1 MRPAASLVS
10 ILAPSGR
17 LAIAAL
23 LIAAALALM
32 THAASAHHTPGTAYN
47 SHCRSY
53 NDPAAGSLVPEL
65 AGSEEFVKDCI
76 ALLKAAEGLT
86 EGEDTAIN
94 WLFGE
99 DPRLDILAPISMNES
114 TWDGVWIEEVGAAP
128 SRGHR
133 ITRVDLGDKDLGGRL
148 APEWADLT
156 ALTALDLSNNHL
168 SGAAPYDA
176 WAFLDALET
185 LNLDGNK
192 DLRPSP
198 PLNLVAEVSRT
209 ADGEPQAALSFHSVW
224 YTLEVARHEYRYS
237 ADGGANWGPNAAEGS
252 DGWTPVASGCINSGA
267 PVLCSK
273 NDGATPPA
281 RNRVVIGPVTLP
293 KSNAYVFQARAV
305 KETPYTDDKGTPN
318 DASDDTQETQ
328 VTRSR
333 VSQVDVV
340 GAQVLTAESDFLLE
354 LGAAY
359 RVASPLPDASILV
372 VNSAVGGLHFFPSAA
387 TGGNDVIVN
396 LAQAASDVTA
406 SAGEVIGRAGGAISF
421 PVEIKPASTAPTKTD
436 IPNQSIST
444 AEHPARLALADYFQ
458 GEGLTYAAA
467 SSRYS
472 VAIATIDEG
481 TGELVITALQN
492 GVTIITVTA
501 TNPDRGKAAATF
513 RATVWTPNEPPTA
526 VTAAPDQ
533 TIYLDETGA
542 RLDMTEYFY
551 DPDNDPLRLSPQSS
565 NPMVVTA
572 TSDGSSVVF
581 NPVSVGEAKMTVV
594 AEDPEGERAFLTFTV
609 TVLPPNQA
617 PQAVGAIPAY
627 TLRLGDPGLTLE
639 PAPYFTDANGD
650 PLTFAAESADE
661 SIATAT
667 AAEGAVTITPVAVG
681 ETRVTIT
688 ATDPKGESAAQV
700 VAVAVLPANSP
711 PQAVGSMDD
720 QALVVGGS
728 LLTIDVAGYF
738 IDPDGD
744 ALAFAA
750 TSSNEDALQA
760 GIIGDSSSLAL
771 KPLAPAEGAAVTVT
785 ATDPDGESVEQT
797 FTATV
802 LARMSPAPPTAAPAP
817 AATPT
822 PTPTQTP
829 EPTASPTPAPTAAPE
844 PTPTETETPPAE
856 EGGGPPL
863 GLILILLLAIVAV
876 AVLIINR
883 RRGSSEG

>member
-17 LAIAAL
+17 LALAAL

-32 THAASAHHTPGTAYN
+32 TAAASAHHTPGATYN

-65 AGSEEFVKDCI
+65 AESEEFVKDCI

-86 EGEDTAIN
+86 EGEDTEIN

-133 ITRVDLGDKDLGGRL
+133 ITRVDLGDRDLSGRL
-148 APEWADLT
+148 ALEWADLT
-156 ALTALDLSNNHL
+156 GLTALDLSDNRL
-168 SGAAPYDA
+168 SGTAPYDA

-198 PLNLVAEVSRT
+198 PLNLVAEVSKT

-237 ADGGANWGPNAAEGS
+237 ADGGASWGPNAAEGS
-252 DGWTPVASGCINSGA
+252 DGWTPVASGCVNSGA
-267 PVLCSK
+267 PVLCNK
-273 NDGATPPA
+273 DDGANPPA
-281 RNRVVIGPVTLP
+281 RNRVVIGPVALP
-293 KSNAYVFQARAV
+293 RSNAYVFQARAV
-305 KETPYTDDKGTPN
+305 KET
-318 DASDDTQETQ
+318 SDDTEETQ
-328 VTRSR
+328 VTRSQA
-333 VSQVDVV
+333 SQIDVV
-340 GAQVLTAESDFLLE
+340 GPQVLTAESDFLLE

-359 RVASPLPDASILV
+359 RVANPLPDASVLV
-372 VNSAVGGLHFFPSAA
+372 VNSAAGGLHFFPSAA
-387 TGGNDVIVN
+387 TGENDVIVS
-396 LAQAASDVTA
+396 LTQAAADVTA
-406 SAGEVIGRAGGAISF
+406 SNGEVIGRAGGAISF

-444 AEHPARLALADYFQ
+444 AEQPAWLALASYFQ
-458 GEGLTYAAA
+458 GEGLTYTAA

-492 GVTIITVTA
+492 GVTIITVIA

-581 NPVSVGEAKMTVV
+581 NPVSVGEAEMTVV

-661 SIATAT
+661 SIVTAT
-667 AAEGAVTITPVAVG
+667 AEEGVVTIEAEAVG

-688 ATDPKGESAAQV
+688 ATDPHGESAAQE
-700 VAVAVLPANSP
+700 VAITVLPANSP

-728 LLTIDVAGYF
+728 LLTIDVAEYF

-750 TSSNEDALQA
+750 TSSDPDALQA

-771 KPLAPAEGAAVTVT
+771 KPLAPAEGVAVTVT
-785 ATDPDGESVEQT
+785 ATDPDGESAEQT

-802 LARMSPAPPTAAPAP
+802 LSRMDPAPPTAAPAP
-817 AATPT
+817 AAT

-856 EGGGPPL
+856 GGGGPPL
-863 GLILILLLAIVAV
+863 GLILILVLAVVAV

-883 RRGSSEG
+883 RRGSAEG